1 MKTNIASVR
10 RGLERSTLWLR
21 LFWVSSFLTLA
32 LAGSLAPHFKDSA
45 ELVRMRNALLL
56 QSEGAAYDWT
66 PGTVPRRFAVD
77 TEPPIPLYADAV
89 ADNGLRVSDDDWAT
103 ALKIGKHLLGAAGH
117 RGRAIQSDLADTY
130 RRITYSGEGYCGDYA
145 DSFTGLAN
153 AAGLFSRPWA
163 FSFDG
168 FGGRGHIFNEIWDS
182 QHSRWIMI
190 DVFNNFYVTDATGQ
204 PLSAMAFREALQR
217 DPTTAK
223 LVPVNPDAHPGFKY
237 DVKALDYYRRGL
249 PEWYMWWGNNV
260 FEYDRSILVRAL
272 GNAHRALE
280 QLGGVIAGVHPQI
293 RILAL
298 PENQIQREAMQ
309 WLRARLIML
318 VVSGAFSF
326 ALLML
331 WFTSRRRAAK
341 VLA

>member
-1 MKTNIASVR
+1 MHSNTAPAGGKS
-10 RGLERSTLWLR
+10 GGSSLWLR
-21 LFWVSSFLTLA
+21 LLWISAIATLI

-56 QSEGAAYDWT
+56 QSEPAVYEWT
-66 PGTVPRRFAVD
+66 PATVPGRFAVE
-77 TEPPIPLYADAV
+77 TAQPIPLYVDAV
-89 ADNGLRVSDDDWAT
+89 SDNGLQVNNDDWAT
-103 ALKIGKHLLGAAGH
+103 ALKIGRHLLSSAGP
-117 RGRAIQSDLADTY
+117 RGRPIQSDLADTY
-130 RRITYSGEGYCGDYA
+130 RRIMASGEGYCGDYA

-168 FGGRGHIFNEIWDS
+168 FGGRGHIFNEIWDN

-190 DVFNNFYVTDATGQ
+190 DVFNNFYVTDATGH

-217 DPTTAK
+217 NPSNAK

-237 DVKALDYYRRGL
+237 EDKALDYYRRGL

-260 FEYDRSILVRAL
+260 FEYDRSSLVKVL

-280 QLGGVIAGVHPQI
+280 QLGGVVVGVHPQI

-298 PENQIQREAMQ
+298 PENQAQREAMQ
-309 WLRARLIML
+309 SLRARLIAIL
-318 VVSGAFSF
+318 VFGGVGFV
-326 ALLML
+326 ALLL
-331 WFTSRRRAAK
+331 WLMSRRRSVE
-341 VLA
+341 VLP